1 MRSLLLLAPLLA
13 AAAWGIV
20 HLQPGEAAAAEPVHQ
35 DHRGQIESVALEGR
49 GLDMP
54 ELRQVVA
61 SKAGNRL
68 DDGTLARD
76 REALR
81 DALVRH
87 GYLAAAVGDTITYD
101 GDGGAFVTFSIARG
115 ALYHVRS
122 IAVAGATAEEAGVV
136 TIATGDAL
144 DADRL
149 ARARTALADR
159 LASRGKVRD
168 VRIEMRTDD
177 HTATADVTL
186 DAK

>member
-1 MRSLLLLAPLLA
+1 VRSLLLVAPLLA

-20 HLQPGEAAAAEPVHQ
+20 HLQSGEAAAAEPVHPS
-35 DHRGQIESVALEGR
+35 HRGEIESVALEGR

-61 SKAGNRL
+61 SKAGAQL

-87 GYLAAAVGDTITYD
+87 GYLAATAGDTITYD

-115 ALYHVRS
+115 PLYHVRS
-122 IAVAGATAEEAGVV
+122 ISVTGATAEEAGVV
-136 TIATGDAL
+136 TIASGDAV

-159 LASRGKVRD
+159 LASRGKRRD
-168 VRIEMRTDD
+168 VTVEMRTDD
-177 HTATADVTL
+177 HLATVDVIL
-186 DAK
+186 NAK